1 MARAMTT
8 TSRARVRSG
17 WWAPIGSMILYGIA
31 FAFLRYFAAQWEA
44 PSGYS
49 LWFPAAGL
57 RFAYLWRGTS
67 WAVPRAALAELI
79 VPLATGTLYLGA
91 SPALGLLGAIGPC
104 FVYGLVIHAVRLSA
118 ERQTPWLRLDPFPF
132 AVATII
138 APVLASFASLPW
150 MISNREGGVE
160 FHALAVTTTTFAVGD
175 MLGIL
180 IAAPALIW
188 AAAAITG
195 ERPGRPA
202 LIVSVRRAALE
213 FIAMTM
219 AAWLIVAAISGAS
232 IEMRLAPLLLATC
245 WIGLRTG
252 RLGAWASIVTTTVI
266 VLPISFGL
274 TDPAARL
281 NVHMLLGCIAALSYL
296 AGSYAEAEAEARQA
310 IMKRDR
316 LLYQAERLKTL
327 RAMSV
332 AVIHEVS
339 QPLSTIAIEARH
351 LADRTRAKPL
361 AGEDI
366 GDMAALIERK
376 ANELAALMRRF
387 RQFGEHADGP
397 ETLFSPALLLKDVRA
412 LAEPEARA
420 SGVRLQIHPCD
431 DDHRISGQ
439 VIELQ
444 QALLNLIR
452 NAIAASPSG
461 GTIELRCSR
470 ADRLIDI
477 AIENAMASR
486 QHPMGMGVGL
496 IIARSIAE
504 AHGGAIMRDDPAPGR
519 VRFRLQLPAAE
530 ACDV

>member
-8 TSRARVRSG
+8 TSWRIARSG
-17 WWAPIGSMILYGIA
+17 WWVSIISTALYGTA
-31 FAFLRYFAAQWEA
+31 FAFLWLFAVKWEA

-57 RFAYLWRGTS
+57 RFAYLWRGNLWT
-67 WAVPRAALAELI
+67 VPRAALAEMI
-79 VPLATGTLYLGA
+79 APLASGALFLGT
-91 SPALGLLGAIGPC
+91 SPALELLGAVGPC
-104 FVYGLVIHAVRLSA
+104 FVYGLVIHVVRLSA
-118 ERQTPWLRLDPFPF
+118 ERRKSWLPLDPFPF
-132 AVATII
+132 AAAAII
-138 APVLASFASLPW
+138 APVLACFASLPG
-150 MISNREGGVE
+150 MISHREGGVE
-160 FHALAVTTTTFAVGD
+160 WHALAVTTTTFALGD

-180 IAAPALIW
+180 IAAPAFLW
-188 AAAAITG
+188 AAAAMSG
-195 ERPGRPA
+195 ERLKRPT
-202 LIVSVRRAALE
+202 LIVSARAAVIE
-213 FIAMTM
+213 FLAMTM
-219 AAWLIVAAISGAS
+219 AVWLIVAAISHSS
-232 IEMRLAPLLLATC
+232 IEARLAPLLLATC

-252 RLGAWASIVTTTVI
+252 RLGAWASIVTTTAI
-266 VLPISFGL
+266 VLPITAGL
-274 TDPAARL
+274 ADPVARL
-281 NVHMLLGCIAALSYL
+281 NVHMLLGCIAALGYL

-397 ETLFSPALLLKDVRA
+397 ETLFSPVLLLKDVRA

-420 SGVRLQIHPCD
+420 SGVRLQIHSCD